1 MVSKVNR
8 VALVTGAGRGIGRGI
23 AVALAE
29 RGWTVVVNYRGNAEA
44 AAETVRRV
52 EQAGGQGLAVQADVA
67 SAADRERLVETTLRE
82 CGRIDLLVNNAGMA
96 PRQRADVLETGEASY
111 DEVMAVNLKGPFFL
125 TQRVAKAM
133 IALIEAGLFEAH
145 EADADGPDGTSLGM
159 YSSLAMSPSPTSAYS
174 ECMRPTIVNVG
185 SLSAYTSS
193 TNRAEYCLS
202 KAGAA
207 MMTALY
213 ADRLAG
219 YGIHVY
225 EVRPGI
231 IETDMTRGV
240 RERYDSLIAAGLTPI
255 RRWGQP
261 EDVARAVV
269 ALAEGALP
277 FSTGEVINVDG
288 GFHLRR
294 L

>member
-1 MVSKVNR
+1 VVSDVGR

-29 RGWTVVVNYRGNAEA
+29 RGWAVVVNYRGNAEA
-44 AAETVRRV
+44 AAETVRQV
-52 EQAGGQGLAVQADVA
+52 EEAGGRGLAVQANVA
-67 SAADRERLVETTLRE
+67 SAAGRDRLVETVLRE

-96 PRQRADVLETGEASY
+96 PRQRVDVLETGEASY

-133 IALIEAGLFEAH
+133 IALIEAGLYEADK
-145 EADADGPDGTSLGM
+145 ADADGG
-159 YSSLAMSPSPTSAYS
+159 TSAYS
-174 ECMRPTIVNVG
+174 GCIRPTIVNVG

-202 KAGAA
+202 KAGVA

-269 ALAEGALP
+269 ALADGALP

>member
-1 MVSKVNR
+1 MNER

-23 AVALAE
+23 ALGLAE
-29 RGWTVVVNYRGNAEA
+29 RGWAVVVNYRSDTEA
-44 AAETVRRV
+44 AAETARLVA
-52 EQAGGQGLAVQADVA
+52 QAGGRGAAVQADI
-67 SAADRERLVETTLRE
+67 SDPADRARLVAGTLERF
-82 CGRIDLLVNNAGMA
+82 GRIDLLVNNAGIA
-96 PRQRADVLETGEASY
+96 PRRRADILEVGEASY

-125 TQRVAKAM
+125 TQRVAKVM
-133 IALIEAGLFEAH
+133 IGLIEAGTVE
-145 EADADGPDGTSLGM
+145 
-159 YSSLAMSPSPTSAYS
+159 
-174 ECMRPTIVNVG
+174 RPKIVNVG

-193 TNRAEYCLS
+193 PSRGEYCLS
-202 KAGAA
+202 KAGVA

-219 YGIHVY
+219 YGIQVY

-231 IETDMTRGV
+231 IATDMTRV
-240 RERYDSLIAAGLTPI
+240 VEKKYDDLIAQGLTPI

-261 EDVARAVV
+261 DDVARAVV
-269 ALAEGALP
+269 AIAEEYLP

-288 GFHLRR
+288 GFHLHR